1 MTTMFVAKVN
11 ILLTKYITSC
21 YYKSTHDLDRVP
33 VAWLSLNVCTTRTDG
48 HESKAFWCGKQHRGG
63 SDAPL
68 HPTINA
74 WSRQV
79 GATGQQLSQDLRHCK
94 AVGRTQG
101 AASLLPEL

>member
-1 MTTMFVAKVN
+1 MIIF
-11 ILLTKYITSC
+11 LLTERLLRSC
-21 YYKSTHDLDRVP
+21 SHFTLQGTHELDRLP
-33 VAWLSLNVCTTRTDG
+33 VSWLSLNVCTTRTDG
-48 HESKAFWCGKQHRGG
+48 HESKAFWCGRHVRKE

-68 HPTINA
+68 PAYNT

-79 GATGQQLSQDLRHCK
+79 GATGQQLSQDLRHCR